1 MSGTPHV
8 AAAVATPGAAPAPAP
23 AEAAGAPALA
33 IEQYA
38 LIGDCLTGALVGS
51 NGSIDWL
58 CWPRFDS
65 GACFAALLGTS
76 RHGRWLIAPQD
87 SAARVE
93 RSYRGDTL
101 VLETVFTTAEGS
113 VAIIDFMPMGR
124 EHSSVAR
131 VVEGRSGRVALKF
144 ELILR
149 FDYGS
154 ATPWV
159 TKLADGSGICAI
171 VGPNLAVLRT
181 PIAVTGRDQATL
193 AEFSVGAGER
203 LAFTLSWSPSHLAP
217 PPAYDAL
224 AALTATTIFW
234 RDWAARCEYQGAWRK
249 PVLRSLLTL
258 KALTYA
264 PTGGIVAAL
273 TTSLPEALGGAR
285 NWDYRYCW
293 LRDATLTLIALMEG
307 GYYDEARAWRA
318 WLQRSVAGNP
328 DELQIMYGIAGERRL
343 VEWTPN
349 WLPGYQGASPVRIG
363 NAASDQL
370 QLDVFGEVVGAL
382 HHARA
387 RELAAPQSAWSVGSA
402 FIEHLETIWDQPDDG
417 IWEVR
422 GGRRQFTHSKV
433 MAWVALDRA
442 ISDAEA
448 FHLEAPVARW
458 RSLRERI
465 HAEVCAR
472 GYDAKRRSFTQS
484 FGSPELDASL
494 LLIPQTGFLPI
505 DDPRVT
511 GTIAA
516 IERELLVDG
525 YVLRYQTGH
534 GVDGLP
540 AGEGAFLPCSFWLA
554 DAYNLQAR
562 TAEGRAL
569 FERLLALS
577 NDVGLLAEEYDP
589 GARRQ
594 VGNFPQAFSH
604 LSLIG
609 SALNMRRLG
618 PTQHAADDQPQPDAA
633 SPAAASAAP

>member
-1 MSGTPHV
+1 MMGTKP
-8 AAAVATPGAAPAPAP
+8 ASRPGERAEPAGEPP
-23 AEAAGAPALA
+23 LA
-33 IEQYA
+33 IEDYA
-38 LIGDCLTGALVGS
+38 LIGDCLTGALVGR

-76 RHGRWLIAPQD
+76 RHGRWLLAPQD
-87 SAARVE
+87 RAALVE
-93 RSYRGDTL
+93 RRYRGDTL
-101 VLETVFTTAEGS
+101 VLETLFTTAEGS
-113 VAIIDFMPMGR
+113 VAIIDFMPIGR

-131 VVEGRSGRVALKF
+131 IVEGRGGRVALKL

-159 TKLADGSGICAI
+159 TKLADGGGICAI
-171 VGPNLAVLRT
+171 VGPNTAVLRS
-181 PIAVTGRDQATL
+181 PIPVTGRDQATL

-203 LAFTLSWSPSHLAP
+203 LAFTLSWGPSHLAP
-217 PPAYDAL
+217 PPAYDAPSAL
-224 AALTATTIFW
+224 ARAETFW
-234 RDWAARCEYQGAWRK
+234 GDWAARCEYQGPWRK

-273 TTSLPEALGGAR
+273 TTSLPESLGGSR
-285 NWDYRYCW
+285 NWDYRFCW

-307 GYYDEARAWRA
+307 GYYDEAKAWRA

-349 WLPGYQGASPVRIG
+349 WLPGYQGAAPVRIG

-370 QLDVFGEVVGAL
+370 QLDVYGEVVGAL

-387 RELAAPQSAWSVGSA
+387 RELAAPESAWSVGAA
-402 FIEHLETIWDQPDDG
+402 FIEHLEAIWDQPDDG

-442 ISDAEA
+442 IRDVEA
-448 FHLEAPVARW
+448 FRLEAPVARW
-458 RSLRERI
+458 RALRDRI
-465 HAEVCAR
+465 HAETCAR
-472 GYDAKRRSFTQS
+472 GYDTRRQSFTQS

-505 DDPRVT
+505 EDPRVT
-511 GTIAA
+511 NTIAA
-516 IERELLVDG
+516 IERELLADG
-525 YVLRYQTGH
+525 FVLRYRTDTA
-534 GVDGLP
+534 VDGLP

-554 DAYNLQAR
+554 DAYHLQGR
-562 TAEGRAL
+562 IAEGRAL

-577 NDVGLLAEEYDP
+577 NDLGLLAEEYDP
-589 GARRQ
+589 RARRQ

-609 SALNMRRLG
+609 SALTMQKLG
-618 PTQHAADDQPQPDAA
+618 PTQQAAKDRPVTAKDRPTTA
-633 SPAAASAAP
+633 PAAAPATGTAR

>member
-1 MSGTPHV
+1 MI
-8 AAAVATPGAAPAPAP
+8 GAKPAPRPGERGEP
-23 AEAAGAPALA
+23 AGEPALA

-38 LIGDCLTGALVGS
+38 LIGDCLTGALVGN

-87 SAARVE
+87 GTARVE
-93 RSYRGDTL
+93 RRYRGDTL
-101 VLETVFTTAEGS
+101 ILETVFTSADGS
-113 VAIIDFMPMGR
+113 VAIIDFMPIGR
-124 EHSSVAR
+124 EHSSVTR
-131 VVEGRSGRVALKF
+131 IVEGRGGRVALKF

-159 TKLADGSGICAI
+159 TKLADGGGICAI
-171 VGPNLAVLRT
+171 VGPNTVVLRS
-181 PIAVTGRDQATL
+181 PIPVTGRDQATL
-193 AEFSVGAGER
+193 AEFSIGAGER
-203 LAFTLSWSPSHLAP
+203 LAFTLSWGPSHLAP
-217 PPAYDAL
+217 PPAYDAWS
-224 AALTATTIFW
+224 ACARTETFW
-234 RDWAARCEYQGAWRK
+234 SDWAGRCEYRGDWRK

-264 PTGGIVAAL
+264 PTGGIVAAV
-273 TTSLPEALGGAR
+273 TTSLPESLGGSR
-285 NWDYRYCW
+285 NWDYRFCW

-318 WLQRSVAGNP
+318 WLQRSIAGNP
-328 DELQIMYGIAGERRL
+328 DELQIMYGIGGERRL

-349 WLPGYQGASPVRIG
+349 WLPGYQGAAPVRIG

-370 QLDVFGEVVGAL
+370 QLDVYGEVVGAL

-387 RELAAPQSAWSVGSA
+387 HELAAPESAWSVGTA
-402 FIEHLETIWDQPDDG
+402 FIEHLETIWDQADDG

-442 ISDAEA
+442 IRDVET
-448 FHLEAPVARW
+448 FRLEAPVARW
-458 RSLRERI
+458 RALRDRI
-465 HAEVCAR
+465 HAETCAR
-472 GYDAKRRSFTQS
+472 GYDTRRRSFTQS

-505 DDPRVT
+505 DDPRV
-511 GTIAA
+511 GNTIAA
-516 IERELLVDG
+516 IERELLADG
-525 YVLRYQTGH
+525 FVLRYRTDPA
-534 GVDGLP
+534 VDGLP

-554 DAYNLQAR
+554 DAYSLQGR
-562 TAEGRAL
+562 IGEGRAL

-589 GARRQ
+589 RARRQ

-609 SALNMRRLG
+609 SALTMQKLG
-618 PTQHAADDQPQPDAA
+618 PTQQAVTDERQ
-633 SPAAASAAP
+633 SAAAVGAARSTVLDGH

>member
-1 MSGTPHV
+1 VSAAR
-8 AAAVATPGAAPAPAP
+8 AAALAESAAAA
-23 AEAAGAPALA
+23 AGEAALP

-38 LIGDCLTGALVGS
+38 LIGDCLTGALVGR

-76 RHGRWLIAPQD
+76 RHGRWLLAPQD
-87 SAARVE
+87 GAARVE

-101 VLETVFTTAEGS
+101 ILETVFTTVDGS
-113 VAIIDFMPMGR
+113 VAIIDFMPIGR

-131 VVEGRSGRVALKF
+131 VVEGRGGRVALKF

-159 TKLADGSGICAI
+159 TKLADDSGICAV
-171 VGPNLAVLRT
+171 VGPNTAVLRT
-181 PIAVTGRDQATL
+181 PIPMVGRGQASV

-203 LAFTLSWSPSHLAP
+203 LAFTLSWGPSHLAP

-224 AALTATTIFW
+224 AALGRTETFW

-273 TTSLPEALGGAR
+273 TTSLPESLGGSR

-307 GYYDEARAWRA
+307 GYYEEAKAWRD

-343 VEWTPN
+343 VEWTPS
-349 WLPGYQGASPVRIG
+349 WLPGYQGAAPVRIG

-370 QLDVFGEVVGAL
+370 QLDVFGEVIGAL
-382 HHARA
+382 HHART
-387 RELAAPQSAWSVGSA
+387 RELATPESAWPVGIA
-402 FIEHLETIWDQPDDG
+402 FVEHLETIWDRPDDG

-442 ISDAEA
+442 IRDVEA

-458 RSLRERI
+458 RALRERI

-472 GYDAKRRSFTQS
+472 GYDAKRGSFTQS
-484 FGSPELDASL
+484 FGNPELDASL

-511 GTIAA
+511 NTIAA

-525 YVLRYQTGH
+525 FVLRYQTGH

-540 AGEGAFLPCSFWLA
+540 PGEGAFLPCSFWLA
-554 DAYNLQAR
+554 DAYNLQ
-562 TAEGRAL
+562 GRVADGRVL
-569 FERLLALS
+569 FERLLGLA

-589 GARRQ
+589 HARRQ

-609 SALNMRRLG
+609 SALNMARIG
-618 PTQHAADDQPQPDAA
+618 PTQQAANDEPPTQAPSGAA
-633 SPAAASAAP
+633 PSAAP